1 MTALVLLLVIMG
13 QISIMT
19 AANFL
24 AAFMYPFF
32 IFFILLVIIL
42 TEVPDHKIRYYML
55 AFFQTLIGAS
65 IGFSFKVSLITGQY
79 TPIDWPYVLFVF
91 ILESLLYYAV
101 FWWEAKYEKIALT
114 SGTETMIG
122 DTAIVQSWSGNNG
135 RISHE
140 GTSWQA
146 NSASK
151 IPLEKG
157 DVVVIAELSG
167 LLVTIKKQ

>member
-1 MTALVLLLVIMG
+1 MTALVLSLVLIG
-13 QISIMT
+13 QLNIMT

-32 IFFILLVIIL
+32 IFFILLVVIL
-42 TEVPDHKIRYYML
+42 TEIPDHKIRYYIL
-55 AFFQTLIGAS
+55 AFLQTLIGAS
-65 IGFSFKVSLITGQY
+65 IGFSLKLSLLTGQY
-79 TPIDWPYVLFVF
+79 TPIDWPYVLF
-91 ILESLLYYAV
+91 ILVLEGVLYYAV

-114 SGTETMIG
+114 AGTETMIG
-122 DTAIVQSWSGNNG
+122 DTARVQYWSGNSG

-146 NSASK
+146 YSASDFA
-151 IPLEKG
+151 LEKG
-157 DVVVIAELSG
+157 DTVIITELNG

>member
-1 MTALVLLLVIMG
+1 MTAFVLLLVFIG

-32 IFFILLVIIL
+32 ILFILLAIIL
-42 TEVPDHKIRYYML
+42 TEIPDHKIRYYML
-55 AFFQTLIGAS
+55 AFLQTLIGAS
-65 IGFSFKVSLITGQY
+65 IGFSFKVSLLTGQY
-79 TPIDWPYVLFVF
+79 TPFDWPYVLFVF
-91 ILESLLYYAV
+91 VIESLLYYAV
-101 FWWEAKYEKIALT
+101 FWWEAKYEKIVLT

-122 DTAIVQSWSGNNG
+122 DTARVQNWNGNSG

-146 NSASK
+146 CSETE
-151 IPLEKG
+151 ITLEKG
-157 DVVVIAELSG
+157 DTVVITELTG

>member
-1 MTALVLLLVIMG
+1 MTAFVLVLVLTG

-65 IGFSFKVSLITGQY
+65 IGFSFKVSLLTGQY
-79 TPIDWPYVLFVF
+79 TPIHWPYVLFVLV
-91 ILESLLYYAV
+91 LEGLLYYAV

-114 SGTETMIG
+114 AGTETMIG
-122 DTAIVQSWSGNNG
+122 DTATVQNWSGNHG

-146 NSASK
+146 YSASD
-151 IPLEKG
+151 ISLEKG
-157 DVVVIAELSG
+157 DIVVITELNG